1 MNINTKTFKVMKL
14 RNLAISALAATF
26 AVVSCNKQDTAPMA
40 DSGLMAVEIS
50 LENLNFT
57 KAPTDA
63 FLTSG
68 DAAQLNNFKVFLTD
82 GTNLLEAKSLDGQ
95 APKYFYSAE
104 DGDNLADK
112 VTIDLVPAA
121 VNKVVIVGNVDNA
134 SWGDDAA
141 DLAALRALT
150 VEIEDE
156 QIHSDLTLF
165 GEAGLVATGRT
176 HDHEVANTTY
186 GVYSADVQLAPLV
199 ARFELDGFA
208 FTFSGTNPKF
218 DKVEVKQIALN
229 NYYGT
234 AAVSPVTPSDLVNN
248 IQTVTDQSAMDYFA
262 ANLQQTDS
270 KLKWYYDVVSGISF
284 ERANADADGMVK
296 ANMDQKLSYHFFPAE
311 TDPQLFIELSV
322 TPTGDS
328 VSLPS
333 YVYSKS
339 FKKSNGEPVTFEPGY
354 VYRMNFAGSADNGD
368 GDIPFDE
375 DDINQIEKCLEI
387 TVEVLPWQIVSI
399 YPEF

>member
-1 MNINTKTFKVMKL
+1 MKI
-14 RNLAISALAATF
+14 RNLAILALAAMT
-26 AVVSCNKQDTAPMA
+26 ANVACNKQDTALVA
-40 DSGLMAVEIS
+40 NEGLMAVEIS

-57 KAPTDA
+57 KAQTDK
-63 FLTSG
+63 FLTAN

-95 APKYFYSAE
+95 EPKYYYSVT
-104 DGDNLADK
+104 DGDNLSET

-121 VNKVVIVGNVDNA
+121 VNKVVIVGNVEDA
-134 SWGDDAA
+134 SWGDAA
-141 DLAALRALT
+141 ANLTELKSLT

-156 QIHSDLTLF
+156 QVHSDLTLF
-165 GEAGLVATGRT
+165 GEATLEATGRT
-176 HDHEVANTTY
+176 HDHPTVNTTY
-186 GVYSADVQLAPLV
+186 GVYTADVQIAPLV

-208 FTFSGTNPKF
+208 FTFDGQNPKF

-234 AAVSPVTPSDLVNN
+234 AIISPVTPSDLVNK

-262 ANLQQTDS
+262 ANLQVTDS
-270 KLKWYYDVVSGISF
+270 KLKWYYDQVSGVSF
-284 ERANADADGMVK
+284 ERADADANGVVK
-296 ANMDQKLSYHFFPAE
+296 ANMDSKLSYHFFPAE

-333 YVYSKS
+333 YIYSKS
-339 FKKSNGEPVTFEPGY
+339 FKKSNGDPVTFEPGY
-354 VYRMNFAGSADNGD
+354 VYRMNFAGSATDGD

-375 DDINQIEKCLEI
+375 EDINQIEKCLEI
-387 TVEVLPWQIVSI
+387 TVDVIPWTVVSI

>member
-1 MNINTKTFKVMKL
+1 MKI
-14 RNLAISALAATF
+14 RNLAILALAAMT
-26 AVVSCNKQDTAPMA
+26 ANVACNKQDTALVA
-40 DSGLMAVEIS
+40 NEGLMAVEIS

-57 KAPTDA
+57 KAQTDA
-63 FLTSG
+63 FLTDK
-68 DAAQLNNFKVFLTD
+68 DAAKLNNFKVFLTD

-95 APKYFYSAE
+95 EPKYYYSVT
-104 DGDNLADK
+104 DGDNLSEP

-121 VNKVVIVGNVDNA
+121 VNKVVIVGNVEDA
-134 SWGDDAA
+134 SWGDAA
-141 DLAALRALT
+141 ANLTELKALT

-156 QIHSDLTLF
+156 QVHSDLTLF
-165 GEAGLVATGRT
+165 GEATLEATGRT
-176 HDHEVANTTY
+176 HDHPTVNTTY
-186 GVYSADVQLAPLV
+186 GVYTADVQIAPLV

-208 FTFSGTNPKF
+208 FTFDGQNPKF

-234 AAVSPVTPSDLVNN
+234 AIISPVTPSDLVNK

-262 ANLQQTDS
+262 ANLQVTDS
-270 KLKWYYDVVSGISF
+270 KLKWYYDQVSGVSF
-284 ERANADADGMVK
+284 ERANADANGVVK
-296 ANMDQKLSYHFFPAE
+296 ANMDSKLSYHFFPAE

-333 YVYSKS
+333 YIYSKS
-339 FKKSNGEPVTFEPGY
+339 FKKSDGGPVTFEPGY
-354 VYRMNFAGSADNGD
+354 VYRMNAGSATDGD

-375 DDINQIEKCLEI
+375 EDINQIEKCLEI
-387 TVEVLPWQIVSI
+387 KVDVIPWTVVSI

>member
-1 MNINTKTFKVMKL
+1 MKL
-14 RNLAISALAATF
+14 RNLAIPVLAATF
-26 AVVSCNKQDTAPMA
+26 AIISCNKQDATPMS
-40 DSGLMAVEIS
+40 DNGLMAVEIS

-57 KAPTDA
+57 KAPASA
-63 FLTSG
+63 FLTSS
-68 DAAQLNNFKVFLTD
+68 DAAQLNNFKVFLSD

-95 APKYFYSAE
+95 APKYFYSVA
-104 DGDNLADK
+104 DGDNLSEK

-121 VNKVVIVGNVDNA
+121 VNKVVIVGNVDDA
-134 SWGDDAA
+134 SWGDSATN
-141 DLAALRALT
+141 LTELKALT

-156 QIHSDLTLF
+156 QTISDLTLF
-165 GEAGLVATGRT
+165 GEASLEATGRT
-176 HDHEVANTTY
+176 HDHPTVNTTY
-186 GVYSADVQLAPLV
+186 GVYTADVQLSPLV

-208 FTFSGTNPKF
+208 FTFKGENPVF

-234 AAVSPVTPSDLVNN
+234 AAISPVTPSDLVNK
-248 IQTVTDQSAMDYFA
+248 IQTVTDLSAMDYFA
-262 ANLQQTDS
+262 ANLQVTDS
-270 KLKWYYDVVSGISF
+270 KLKWYYDQVSGVSF
-284 ERANADADGMVK
+284 ERTAADVDGLVK
-296 ANMDQKLSYHFFPAE
+296 ADMDTKLAYNFFPAE

-333 YVYSKS
+333 YIYSKT
-339 FKKSNGEPVTFEPGY
+339 FKKSNGDPVTFEPGY
-354 VYRMNFAGSADNGD
+354 VYRMNFAGSANDGD

-375 DDINQIEKCLEI
+375 EDINQIEKCLEI
-387 TVEVLPWQIVSI
+387 TVEVIPWQIVSI